1 MMIFMRWFAAALLCA
16 FAGLAQAQAYPSRP
30 IKFIIPYPPGG
41 LADSF
46 ARTLG
51 QSLTDRLGQPVVVE
65 NKPGG
70 SLIIGTDAVAKS
82 PADGYTILL
91 GSVSSLGLNVSAFK
105 KLPYD
110 PLKDFSA
117 VSLVFRTPLFLMVA
131 PDLPVKSVKEVIAY
145 AKARPGALSYASL
158 GHGSSLHIAGEQ
170 FKKLAGIDVLHV
182 PYKGTTSAL
191 PDLMSGRVSM
201 IFDGGAFLPQAKD
214 GRVRLLAVTSAKRL
228 DAMQEVPTMAEAGV
242 PGYEL
247 DFWFGIVAPAETPKP
262 IVERL
267 SREIG
272 EIEKQAAFRE
282 RMSAFGNVQLETSSP
297 EAMAA
302 TIKRDIAVWQKLLSE
317 YKVDPQ

>member
-1 MMIFMRWFAAALLCA
+1 MMIFMRLLAAALLCA

-70 SLIIGTDAVAKS
+70 SLIIGTDAVAKA

-182 PYKGTTSAL
+182 PYKGTTTAL

-201 IFDGGAFLPQAKD
+201 IFDGGAFLPQAKE

-282 RMSAFGNVQLETSSP
+282 RMSAFSNVQLETSSP

-302 TIKRDIAVWQKLLSE
+302 TIKRDIAIWQKLLSE

>member
-1 MMIFMRWFAAALLCA
+1 MILLSRLFFAAALCA
-16 FAGLAQAQAYPSRP
+16 FMFLAHAQAYPSKP
-30 IKFIIPYPPGG
+30 VKFVIPYPPGG
-41 LADSF
+41 LADTF

-70 SLIIGTDAVAKS
+70 SLIIGTDAVAKA

-110 PLKDFSA
+110 PVKDFSA

-145 AKARPGALSYASL
+145 AKANPGALSYASL

-182 PYKGTTSAL
+182 PYKGTTTAL

-201 IFDGGAFLPQAKD
+201 IFDGGAFLPQAKE
-214 GRVRLLAVTSAKRL
+214 GRVRMLAVTSAKRL
-228 DAMQEVPTMAEAGV
+228 DSLPELPTMAEAGV

-247 DFWFGIVAPAETPKP
+247 DFWFGIAAPAETPRP
-262 IVERL
+262 VVERL

-272 EIEKQAAFRE
+272 EIEKQPAFRE
-282 RMSAFGNVQLETSSP
+282 RMSAFANVQLETSSP

-302 TIKRDIAVWQKLLSE
+302 TIRRDIVVWQKFLSD

>member
-1 MMIFMRWFAAALLCA
+1 MILLSRLFFAAALCA
-16 FAGLAQAQAYPSRP
+16 FMFLAHAQAYPSKP
-30 IKFIIPYPPGG
+30 VKFVIPYPPGG
-41 LADSF
+41 LADTF

-70 SLIIGTDAVAKS
+70 SLIIGTDAVAKA

-110 PLKDFSA
+110 PVKDFSA

-131 PDLPVKSVKEVIAY
+131 PDLPVKSVKEVIAN
-145 AKARPGALSYASL
+145 AKANPGALSYASL

-182 PYKGTTSAL
+182 PYKGTTTAL

-201 IFDGGAFLPQAKD
+201 IFDGGAFLPQAKE
-214 GRVRLLAVTSAKRL
+214 GRVRMLAVTSAKRL
-228 DAMQEVPTMAEAGV
+228 DSLPELPTMAEAGV

-247 DFWFGIVAPAETPKP
+247 DFWFGIAAPAETPRP
-262 IVERL
+262 VVERL

-272 EIEKQAAFRE
+272 EIEKQPAFRE
-282 RMSAFGNVQLETSSP
+282 RMSAFANVQLETSSP

-302 TIKRDIAVWQKLLSE
+302 TIRRDIVVWQKFLSD